1 MNNTIFLFISTLIVW
16 GPTWYIIKFQLGIV
30 DPMTSVFYRFFLSS
44 IIILVFCVFK
54 KINLRFSLKEH
65 LLIAALGISL
75 FNINYVFFYLS
86 TVHLISGFVA
96 LCFSSILFMNVVNNI
111 VFKHKYPKI
120 MTLVGG
126 LIGTLGLLFIF
137 YGEIISFEFSKGTS
151 IGILLGVLATYFAS
165 IGNLISEYTSKVK
178 LNVVAVTGY
187 GMLYGSV
194 TLLIYL
200 LLVDIDLNFD
210 FSYRYIVSLLYL
222 SVFGSVFGFILYLSI
237 IKNIGANDAAYIAII
252 MPLIALIISTIF
264 EGLIWDM
271 NLYIGAFLVLFGNIL
286 ILKRN

>member
-54 KINLRFSLKEH
+54 KINLRFSFKEH

-111 VFKHKYPKI
+111 VFKRTYPKI

-126 LIGTLGLLFIF
+126 LIGTLGLLIIF
-137 YGEIISFEFSKGTS
+137 YDEIINFEFSKSTS

-165 IGNLISEYTSKVK
+165 IGNLISEYTSKIK

-200 LLVDIDLNFD
+200 FIVGIDLNFD
-210 FSYRYIVSLLYL
+210 FSYRYIISLLYL
-222 SVFGSVFGFILYLSI
+222 SIFGSVFGFILYLSI
-237 IKNIGANDAAYIAII
+237 IKNIGANDAAYVAII

-264 EGLIWDM
+264 EGLIWEL

>member
-44 IIILVFCVFK
+44 IIILVFCVLK
-54 KINLRFSLKEH
+54 KINLKFSLKEH

-111 VFKHKYPKI
+111 IFKRKYPKI

-137 YGEIISFEFSKGTS
+137 YDEIISFEFSKGTS

-165 IGNLISEYTSKVK
+165 IGNLISEYTSKIK

-200 LLVDIDLNFD
+200 FIVGIDLNFD
-210 FSYRYIVSLLYL
+210 FSYRYIISLLYL
-222 SVFGSVFGFILYLSI
+222 SIFGSVFGFILYLSI
-237 IKNIGANDAAYIAII
+237 IKNIGANDAAYVAII

>member
-96 LCFSSILFMNVVNNI
+96 LCFSSILFMNVVNNV

-200 LLVDIDLNFD
+200 LVVGIDLNFD
-210 FSYRYIVSLLYL
+210 FSYRYIISLLYL
-222 SVFGSVFGFILYLSI
+222 SIFGSVFGFILYLSI
-237 IKNIGANDAAYIAII
+237 IKNIGANDAAYVAII

>member
-54 KINLRFSLKEH
+54 KINLRFSFKEH

-111 VFKHKYPKI
+111 VFKRKYPKI

-137 YGEIISFEFSKGTS
+137 YDEIISFEFSKGTS

-165 IGNLISEYTSKVK
+165 IGNLISEYTSKIK

-200 LLVDIDLNFD
+200 LVVGIDLNFD
-210 FSYRYIVSLLYL
+210 FSYKYIISLLYL
-222 SVFGSVFGFILYLSI
+222 SIFGSVFGFILYLSI
-237 IKNIGANDAAYIAII
+237 IKNIGANDAAYVAII

>member
-16 GPTWYIIKFQLGIV
+16 GPTLYIIKFQLGIV

-44 IIILVFCVFK
+44 IIILIFCILK
-54 KINLRFSLKEH
+54 KINLIFTLKEH
-65 LLIAALGISL
+65 FFIAALGISL
-75 FNINYVFFYLS
+75 FNINYVLFYLS

-111 VFKHKYPKI
+111 IFKGKFPKT

-126 LIGTLGLLFIF
+126 FIGALGLLFIF
-137 YGEIISFEFSKGTS
+137 YDEIINFELSKSTS

-165 IGNLISEYTSKVK
+165 IGNLISEYTSKIK

-187 GMLYGSV
+187 GMLYGSI

-200 LLVDIDLNFD
+200 LMTGTELNFD
-210 FSYRYIVSLLYL
+210 FSYRYIISLLYL
-222 SVFGSVFGFILYLSI
+222 SIFGSVFGFILYLSV

-264 EGLIWDM
+264 EGMIWNL
-271 NLYIGAFLVLFGNIL
+271 NLYIGSFLVLFGNIL
-286 ILKRN
+286 ILKKN

>member
-44 IIILVFCVFK
+44 IIILVFCVLK

-65 LLIAALGISL
+65 FFIAALGVSL
-75 FNINYVFFYLS
+75 FNINYVLFYLS

-96 LCFSSILFMNVVNNI
+96 LCFSSILFLNVINNI
-111 VFKHKYPKI
+111 IFKSKFPKI

-126 LIGTLGLLFIF
+126 FIGTLGLLFIF
-137 YGEIISFEFSKGTS
+137 YDEIINFDFSKGTS

-165 IGNLISEYTSKVK
+165 IGNLISEYTSKIK
-178 LNVVAVTGY
+178 LNVIAVTGY
-187 GMLYGSV
+187 GMLYGSI

-200 LLVDIDLNFD
+200 LVTGIELNFD
-210 FSYRYIVSLLYL
+210 FSYRYVSSLLYL
-222 SVFGSVFGFILYLSI
+222 AIFGSVFGFILYLSV

-264 EGLIWDM
+264 EGLEWDL
-271 NLYIGAFLVLFGNIL
+271 NLYIGAILVLFGNIL

>member
-44 IIILVFCVFK
+44 IIILVFCVLK

-65 LLIAALGISL
+65 FFIAALGVSL
-75 FNINYVFFYLS
+75 FNINYVLFYLS
-86 TVHLISGFVA
+86 TVYLISGFVA
-96 LCFSSILFMNVVNNI
+96 LCFSSILFLNVINNI
-111 VFKHKYPKI
+111 IFKGKFPKI

-126 LIGTLGLLFIF
+126 FIGTLGLLFIF
-137 YGEIISFEFSKGTS
+137 YDEIINFEFSKGTS

-165 IGNLISEYTSKVK
+165 IGNLISEYTSKIK
-178 LNVVAVTGY
+178 LNVIAVTGY
-187 GMLYGSV
+187 GMLYGSI

-200 LLVDIDLNFD
+200 LVTGIELNFD
-210 FSYRYIVSLLYL
+210 FSYRYVSSLLYL
-222 SVFGSVFGFILYLSI
+222 AIFGSVFGFILYLSV

-264 EGLIWDM
+264 EGLEWDL
-271 NLYIGAFLVLFGNIL
+271 NLYVGAILVLFGNIL

>member
-111 VFKHKYPKI
+111 VFKRKYPKI

-137 YGEIISFEFSKGTS
+137 YDEIINFEFSKSTS

-165 IGNLISEYTSKVK
+165 IGNLISEYTSKIK

-187 GMLYGSV
+187 GMLYGSI

-200 LLVDIDLNFD
+200 FIVGIDLNFD

-222 SVFGSVFGFILYLSI
+222 SIFGSVFGFILYLSI

>member
-1 MNNTIFLFISTLIVW
+1 LNNTIFLFISTLIVW

-44 IIILVFCVFK
+44 IIILVFCVLK

-65 LLIAALGISL
+65 FFIAALGVSL
-75 FNINYVFFYLS
+75 FNINYVLFYLS

-96 LCFSSILFMNVVNNI
+96 LCFSSILFLNVINNI
-111 VFKHKYPKI
+111 IFKGKFPKI

-126 LIGTLGLLFIF
+126 FIGTLGLLFIF
-137 YGEIISFEFSKGTS
+137 YDEIINFEFSKGTS

-165 IGNLISEYTSKVK
+165 IGNLISEYTSKIK
-178 LNVVAVTGY
+178 LNVIAVTGY
-187 GMLYGSV
+187 GMLYGSI

-200 LLVDIDLNFD
+200 LVTGIELNFD
-210 FSYRYIVSLLYL
+210 FSYRYVSSLLYL
-222 SVFGSVFGFILYLSI
+222 AIFGSVFGFILYLSV

-264 EGLIWDM
+264 EGLEWDL
-271 NLYIGAFLVLFGNIL
+271 NLYVGAILVLFGNIL

>member
-120 MTLVGG
+120 MTIVGG

-200 LLVDIDLNFD
+200 LVVGIDLNFD
-210 FSYRYIVSLLYL
+210 FSYRYIISLLYL
-222 SVFGSVFGFILYLSI
+222 SIFGSVFGFILYLSI
-237 IKNIGANDAAYIAII
+237 IKNIGANDAAYVAII

>member
-44 IIILVFCVFK
+44 IIILVFCVLK

-65 LLIAALGISL
+65 FFIAALGVSL
-75 FNINYVFFYLS
+75 FNINYVLFYLS

-111 VFKHKYPKI
+111 IFKGKFPKI

-126 LIGTLGLLFIF
+126 FIGTLGLLFIF
-137 YGEIISFEFSKGTS
+137 YDEIINFEFSKGTS

-165 IGNLISEYTSKVK
+165 IGNLISEYTSKIK

-187 GMLYGSV
+187 GMLYGSISLLFY
-194 TLLIYL
+194 LLITGTE
-200 LLVDIDLNFD
+200 LNFD
-210 FSYRYIVSLLYL
+210 FSYRYIISLLYL
-222 SVFGSVFGFILYLSI
+222 SVFGSVFGFILYLSV

-264 EGLIWDM
+264 EGMIWNL
-271 NLYIGAFLVLFGNIL
+271 NLYIGSFLVIFGNIL
-286 ILKRN
+286 ILKKN

>member
-44 IIILVFCVFK
+44 IIILVFCVLK

-65 LLIAALGISL
+65 FFIAALGVSL
-75 FNINYVFFYLS
+75 FNINYVLFYLS

-96 LCFSSILFMNVVNNI
+96 LCFSSILFLNVINNI
-111 VFKHKYPKI
+111 IFKGKFPKI

-126 LIGTLGLLFIF
+126 FIGTLGLLFIF
-137 YGEIISFEFSKGTS
+137 YDEIINFEFSKGTS

-165 IGNLISEYTSKVK
+165 IGNLISEYTSKIK
-178 LNVVAVTGY
+178 LNVIAVTGY
-187 GMLYGSV
+187 GMLYGSI

-200 LLVDIDLNFD
+200 LVTGIELNFD
-210 FSYRYIVSLLYL
+210 FSYRYVSSLLYL
-222 SVFGSVFGFILYLSI
+222 AIFGSVFGFILYLSV

-264 EGLIWDM
+264 EGLEWDL
-271 NLYIGAFLVLFGNIL
+271 NLYVGAILVLFGNIL

>member
-44 IIILVFCVFK
+44 IIILIFCILK
-54 KINLRFSLKEH
+54 KINLIFTLKEH
-65 LLIAALGISL
+65 FFIAALGISL
-75 FNINYVFFYLS
+75 FNINYVLFYLS

-111 VFKHKYPKI
+111 ILKGKFPKI

-126 LIGTLGLLFIF
+126 FIGTLGLLFIF
-137 YGEIISFEFSKGTS
+137 YDEIINFELSKSTS

-165 IGNLISEYTSKVK
+165 IGNLISEYTSKIK

-187 GMLYGSV
+187 GMLYGSI

-200 LLVDIDLNFD
+200 LITGTEFNFD
-210 FSYRYIVSLLYL
+210 FSYRYIISLLYL
-222 SVFGSVFGFILYLSI
+222 SIFGSVFGFILYLSV

-264 EGLIWDM
+264 EDMIWNL
-271 NLYIGAFLVLFGNIL
+271 NLYIGSFLVIFGNIL
-286 ILKRN
+286 ILKKN

>member
-44 IIILVFCVFK
+44 IIILVFCVLK
-54 KINLRFSLKEH
+54 KINLKFSLKEH
-65 LLIAALGISL
+65 LLISALGISL

-111 VFKHKYPKI
+111 VFKRKYPKI

-126 LIGTLGLLFIF
+126 FIGTLGLLFIF
-137 YGEIISFEFSKGTS
+137 YDEIISFEFSKGTS

-165 IGNLISEYTSKVK
+165 IGNLISEYTSKIK

-200 LLVDIDLNFD
+200 LVVGIDLNFD
-210 FSYRYIVSLLYL
+210 YSYRYITSLLYL
-222 SVFGSVFGFILYLSI
+222 SIFGSVFGFILYLSI
-237 IKNIGANDAAYIAII
+237 IKNIGANDAAYVAII

>member
-54 KINLRFSLKEH
+54 KINLRFSFKEH

-111 VFKHKYPKI
+111 VFKRKYPKI

-137 YGEIISFEFSKGTS
+137 YDEIISFEFSKGTS

-165 IGNLISEYTSKVK
+165 IGNLISEYTSKIK

-200 LLVDIDLNFD
+200 LVVGIDLNFD
-210 FSYRYIVSLLYL
+210 FSYRYIISLLYL
-222 SVFGSVFGFILYLSI
+222 SIFGSVFGFILYLSI
-237 IKNIGANDAAYIAII
+237 IKNIGANDAAYVAII

>member
-30 DPMTSVFYRFFLSS
+30 DPMTSVFYRFFLSA
-44 IIILVFCVFK
+44 IIILIFCVFK
-54 KINLRFSLKEH
+54 KINLKFSLKEH

-111 VFKHKYPKI
+111 VFKRKYPKI

-137 YGEIISFEFSKGTS
+137 YDEIINFEFSKSTS

-165 IGNLISEYTSKVK
+165 IGNLISEYTSKIK
-178 LNVVAVTGY
+178 MDVVAVTGY
-187 GMLYGSV
+187 GMLYGSI

-200 LLVDIDLNFD
+200 LLVGIDLNFD

-222 SVFGSVFGFILYLSI
+222 SIFGSVFGFILYLSI

-271 NLYIGAFLVLFGNIL
+271 KLYIGAFLVIFGNIL
-286 ILKRN
+286 ILKKN

>member
-16 GPTWYIIKFQLGIV
+16 GPTWYIIIFQLGIV
-30 DPMTSVFYRFFLSS
+30 DPMTSVFYRFFLSA

-54 KINLRFSLKEH
+54 KINLKFSLKEH
-65 LLIAALGISL
+65 LVIAALGISL

-111 VFKHKYPKI
+111 VFKRKYPKI

-126 LIGTLGLLFIF
+126 LIGTFGLLFIF
-137 YGEIISFEFSKGTS
+137 YDEIINFEFSKSTS

-165 IGNLISEYTSKVK
+165 LGNLISEYTSKIK

-200 LLVDIDLNFD
+200 LLVGIDLNFD

>member
-111 VFKHKYPKI
+111 VFKRKYPKI

-126 LIGTLGLLFIF
+126 LIGTFGLLFIF
-137 YGEIISFEFSKGTS
+137 YDEIINFEFSKSTS

-165 IGNLISEYTSKVK
+165 LGNLISEYTSKIK

-200 LLVDIDLNFD
+200 LVVGIDLNFD
-210 FSYRYIVSLLYL
+210 FSYRYIISFLYL
-222 SVFGSVFGFILYLSI
+222 SIFGSVFGFILYLSI
-237 IKNIGANDAAYIAII
+237 IKNIGANDAAYVAII

>member
-200 LLVDIDLNFD
+200 LVVGIDLNFD
-210 FSYRYIVSLLYL
+210 FSYRYIISFLYL
-222 SVFGSVFGFILYLSI
+222 SIFGSVFGFILYLSI
-237 IKNIGANDAAYIAII
+237 IKNIGANDAAYVAII

>member
-44 IIILVFCVFK
+44 IIILVFCVLK
-54 KINLRFSLKEH
+54 KINLKFSLKEH

-111 VFKHKYPKI
+111 VFKRKYPKI

-126 LIGTLGLLFIF
+126 LIGTLGLLIIF
-137 YGEIISFEFSKGTS
+137 YDEIINFEFSKSTS

-165 IGNLISEYTSKVK
+165 IGNLISEYTSKIK

-200 LLVDIDLNFD
+200 FIVGIDLNFD
-210 FSYRYIVSLLYL
+210 FSYRYIISLLYL
-222 SVFGSVFGFILYLSI
+222 SIFGSVFGFILYLSI
-237 IKNIGANDAAYIAII
+237 IKNIGANDAAYVAII

-264 EGLIWDM
+264 EGLIWEL

>member
-44 IIILVFCVFK
+44 IIILVFCVLK
-54 KINLRFSLKEH
+54 KINLKFSLKEH

-111 VFKHKYPKI
+111 VFKRKYPKI

-137 YGEIISFEFSKGTS
+137 YDEIISFEFSKGTS

-165 IGNLISEYTSKVK
+165 IGNLISEYTSKIK

-200 LLVDIDLNFD
+200 LVVGIDLNFD
-210 FSYRYIVSLLYL
+210 FSYRYIISLLYL
-222 SVFGSVFGFILYLSI
+222 SIFGSVFGFILYLSI
-237 IKNIGANDAAYIAII
+237 IKNIGANDAAYVAII

>member
-30 DPMTSVFYRFFLSS
+30 DPMTSVFYRFFLSA

-137 YGEIISFEFSKGTS
+137 YDEIISFEFSKGTS

-200 LLVDIDLNFD
+200 LVVGIDLNFD
-210 FSYRYIVSLLYL
+210 FSYKYIISLLYL
-222 SVFGSVFGFILYLSI
+222 SIFGSVFGFILYLSI
-237 IKNIGANDAAYIAII
+237 IKNIGANDAAYVAII

>member
-44 IIILVFCVFK
+44 IIILIFCILK
-54 KINLRFSLKEH
+54 KINLKFTLKEH
-65 LLIAALGISL
+65 FFIAALGISL
-75 FNINYVFFYLS
+75 FNINYVLFYLS

-96 LCFSSILFMNVVNNI
+96 LCFSSILLMNVVNNI
-111 VFKHKYPKI
+111 ILKGKFPKI

-126 LIGTLGLLFIF
+126 FIGTLGLLFIF
-137 YGEIISFEFSKGTS
+137 YDEIINFELSKSTS

-165 IGNLISEYTSKVK
+165 IGNLISEYTSKIK

-187 GMLYGSV
+187 GMLYGSI

-200 LLVDIDLNFD
+200 LIAGTELNFD
-210 FSYRYIVSLLYL
+210 FSYRYIISLLYL
-222 SVFGSVFGFILYLSI
+222 SIFGSVFGFILYLSV

-264 EGLIWDM
+264 EGMIWNL
-271 NLYIGAFLVLFGNIL
+271 NLYIGSFLVLFGNIL
-286 ILKRN
+286 ILKKN

>member
-44 IIILVFCVFK
+44 IIILVFCVLK

-65 LLIAALGISL
+65 FFIAALGVSL
-75 FNINYVFFYLS
+75 FNINYVLFYLS

-96 LCFSSILFMNVVNNI
+96 LCFSSILFLNVINNI
-111 VFKHKYPKI
+111 IFKGKFPKI

-126 LIGTLGLLFIF
+126 FIGTLGLLFIF
-137 YGEIISFEFSKGTS
+137 YDEIINFEFSKGTS

-165 IGNLISEYTSKVK
+165 IGNLISEYTSKIK

-187 GMLYGSV
+187 GMLYGSI

-200 LLVDIDLNFD
+200 LIAGTELNFD
-210 FSYRYIVSLLYL
+210 FSYRYIISLLYL
-222 SVFGSVFGFILYLSI
+222 SIFGSVFGFILYLSV

-264 EGLIWDM
+264 EGMIWNL
-271 NLYIGAFLVLFGNIL
+271 NLYIGSFLVIFGNIL
-286 ILKRN
+286 ILKKN

>member
-1 MNNTIFLFISTLIVW
+1 LNNTIFLFISTLIVW

-111 VFKHKYPKI
+111 VFKRKYPKI

-137 YGEIISFEFSKGTS
+137 YDEIINFEFSKSTS

-165 IGNLISEYTSKVK
+165 IGNLISEYTSKIK

-200 LLVDIDLNFD
+200 LVVGIDLNFD
-210 FSYRYIVSLLYL
+210 FSYKYIISLLYL
-222 SVFGSVFGFILYLSI
+222 SIFGSVFGFILYLSI
-237 IKNIGANDAAYIAII
+237 IKNIGANDAAYVAII

-264 EGLIWDM
+264 EGLIWEL

>member
-44 IIILVFCVFK
+44 IIILIFCILK
-54 KINLRFSLKEH
+54 KINLIFTLKEH
-65 LLIAALGISL
+65 FFIAALGISL
-75 FNINYVFFYLS
+75 FNINYVLFYLS

-111 VFKHKYPKI
+111 IFKSKFPKI

-126 LIGTLGLLFIF
+126 FIGTLGLLFIF
-137 YGEIISFEFSKGTS
+137 YDEIINFELSKSTS

-187 GMLYGSV
+187 GMLYGSI

-200 LLVDIDLNFD
+200 LVTGIELNFD
-210 FSYRYIVSLLYL
+210 FSYRYVSSLLYL
-222 SVFGSVFGFILYLSI
+222 AIFGSVFGFILYLSV

-264 EGLIWDM
+264 EGLEWDL
-271 NLYIGAFLVLFGNIL
+271 NLYIGAILVLFGNIL

>member
-44 IIILVFCVFK
+44 IIILVFCVLK

-65 LLIAALGISL
+65 FFIAALGVSL
-75 FNINYVFFYLS
+75 FNINYVLFYLS

-96 LCFSSILFMNVVNNI
+96 LCFSSILFLNVINNI
-111 VFKHKYPKI
+111 IFKGKFPKI

-126 LIGTLGLLFIF
+126 FIGTLGLLFIF
-137 YGEIISFEFSKGTS
+137 YDEIINFEFSKGTS

-165 IGNLISEYTSKVK
+165 IGNLISEYTSKIK

-187 GMLYGSV
+187 GMLYGSI

-200 LLVDIDLNFD
+200 LVNGIELNFD
-210 FSYRYIVSLLYL
+210 FSYRYVFSLLYL
-222 SVFGSVFGFILYLSI
+222 AIFGSVFGFILYLSV

-264 EGLIWDM
+264 EGLEWDL
-271 NLYIGAFLVLFGNIL
+271 NLYVGAILVLFGNIL

>member
-111 VFKHKYPKI
+111 VFKRKYPKI

-137 YGEIISFEFSKGTS
+137 YDEIINFEFSKSTS

-165 IGNLISEYTSKVK
+165 IGNLISEYTSKIK

-200 LLVDIDLNFD
+200 FVVGIDLNFD
-210 FSYRYIVSLLYL
+210 FSYKYIISLLYL
-222 SVFGSVFGFILYLSI
+222 SIFGSVFGFILYLSI
-237 IKNIGANDAAYIAII
+237 IKNIGANDAAYVAII

>member
-30 DPMTSVFYRFFLSS
+30 DPMTSVFYRFFLST

-111 VFKHKYPKI
+111 VFKRKYPKI

-126 LIGTLGLLFIF
+126 FIGTLGLLFIF
-137 YGEIISFEFSKGTS
+137 YDEIISFEFSKGTS

-165 IGNLISEYTSKVK
+165 IGNLISEYTSKIK

-200 LLVDIDLNFD
+200 LVVGIDLNFD
-210 FSYRYIVSLLYL
+210 FSYKYIISLLYL
-222 SVFGSVFGFILYLSI
+222 SIFGSVFGFILYLSI
-237 IKNIGANDAAYIAII
+237 IKNIGANDAAYVAII

>member
-1 MNNTIFLFISTLIVW
+1 
-16 GPTWYIIKFQLGIV
+16 
-30 DPMTSVFYRFFLSS
+30 MTSVFYRFFLSS

-111 VFKHKYPKI
+111 VFKRKYPKI

-200 LLVDIDLNFD
+200 LVVGIDLNFD
-210 FSYRYIVSLLYL
+210 FSYRYIISLLYL
-222 SVFGSVFGFILYLSI
+222 SIFGSVFGFILYLSI
-237 IKNIGANDAAYIAII
+237 IKNIGANDAAYVAII

>member
-44 IIILVFCVFK
+44 IIILVFCVLK

-65 LLIAALGISL
+65 FFIAALGVSL
-75 FNINYVFFYLS
+75 FNINYVLFYLS

-96 LCFSSILFMNVVNNI
+96 LCFSSILFLNVINNI
-111 VFKHKYPKI
+111 IFKGKFPKI

-126 LIGTLGLLFIF
+126 FIGTLGLLFIF
-137 YGEIISFEFSKGTS
+137 YDEIINFEFSKGTS

-165 IGNLISEYTSKVK
+165 IGNLISEYTSKIK

-187 GMLYGSV
+187 GMLYGSI

-200 LLVDIDLNFD
+200 LVTGIELNFD
-210 FSYRYIVSLLYL
+210 FSYRYVSSLLYL
-222 SVFGSVFGFILYLSI
+222 AIFGSVFGFILYLSV

-264 EGLIWDM
+264 EGLEWDL
-271 NLYIGAFLVLFGNIL
+271 NLYVGAILVLFGNIL

>member
-44 IIILVFCVFK
+44 IIILIFCILK
-54 KINLRFSLKEH
+54 KINLKFTLKEH
-65 LLIAALGISL
+65 FFIAALGISL
-75 FNINYVFFYLS
+75 FNINYVLFYLS

-111 VFKHKYPKI
+111 IFKGKFPKI

-126 LIGTLGLLFIF
+126 FIGTLGLLFIF
-137 YGEIISFEFSKGTS
+137 YDEIINFEFSKGTS

-165 IGNLISEYTSKVK
+165 IGNLISEYTSKIK
-178 LNVVAVTGY
+178 LNVIAVTGY
-187 GMLYGSV
+187 GMLYGSI

-200 LLVDIDLNFD
+200 LVTGIELNFD
-210 FSYRYIVSLLYL
+210 FSYRYVSSLLYL
-222 SVFGSVFGFILYLSI
+222 AIFGSVFGFILYLSV

-264 EGLIWDM
+264 EGLEWDL
-271 NLYIGAFLVLFGNIL
+271 NLYVGAILVLFGNIL

>member
-44 IIILVFCVFK
+44 IIILVFCVLK

-65 LLIAALGISL
+65 FFIAALGVSL
-75 FNINYVFFYLS
+75 FNINYVLFYLS

-111 VFKHKYPKI
+111 IFKGKFPKI

-126 LIGTLGLLFIF
+126 FIGTLGLLFIF
-137 YGEIISFEFSKGTS
+137 YDEIINFEFSKGTS

-165 IGNLISEYTSKVK
+165 IGNLISEYTSKIK

-187 GMLYGSV
+187 GMLYGSI

-200 LLVDIDLNFD
+200 FVTGIELNFD
-210 FSYRYIVSLLYL
+210 FSYRYVFSLLYL
-222 SVFGSVFGFILYLSI
+222 AIFGSVFGFILYLSV

-264 EGLIWDM
+264 EGLEWDL
-271 NLYIGAFLVLFGNIL
+271 NLYVGAILVLFGNIL

>member
-30 DPMTSVFYRFFLSS
+30 DPMTSVFYRFFLSA

-111 VFKHKYPKI
+111 VFKRKYPKI

-137 YGEIISFEFSKGTS
+137 YDEIISFEFSKGTS

-200 LLVDIDLNFD
+200 LVVGIDLNFD
-210 FSYRYIVSLLYL
+210 FSYRYIISLLYL
-222 SVFGSVFGFILYLSI
+222 SIFGSVFGFILYLSI
-237 IKNIGANDAAYIAII
+237 IKNIGANDAAYVAII

>member
-44 IIILVFCVFK
+44 IIILIFCILK
-54 KINLRFSLKEH
+54 KINLIFTLKEH
-65 LLIAALGISL
+65 FFIAALGISL
-75 FNINYVFFYLS
+75 FNINYVLFYLS

-111 VFKHKYPKI
+111 IFKRKFPKI

-126 LIGTLGLLFIF
+126 FIGTLGLLFIF
-137 YGEIISFEFSKGTS
+137 YDEIINFELSKSTS

-165 IGNLISEYTSKVK
+165 IGNLISEYTSKIK

-187 GMLYGSV
+187 GMLYGSI

-200 LLVDIDLNFD
+200 LITGTELNFD
-210 FSYRYIVSLLYL
+210 FSYRYIISLLYL
-222 SVFGSVFGFILYLSI
+222 SIFGSVFGFILYLSV

-264 EGLIWDM
+264 EGMIWNL
-271 NLYIGAFLVLFGNIL
+271 NLYTGSFLVLIGNIL
-286 ILKRN
+286 ILKKN

>member
-16 GPTWYIIKFQLGIV
+16 GPTWYVIKFQLGIV

-44 IIILVFCVFK
+44 IIILVFCVLK

-65 LLIAALGISL
+65 FFIAALGVSL
-75 FNINYVFFYLS
+75 FNINYVLFYLS

-96 LCFSSILFMNVVNNI
+96 LCFSSILFLNVINNI
-111 VFKHKYPKI
+111 IFKGKFPKI

-126 LIGTLGLLFIF
+126 FIGTLGLLFIF
-137 YGEIISFEFSKGTS
+137 YDEIINFELSKSTS
-151 IGILLGVLATYFAS
+151 VGILLGVLATYFAS
-165 IGNLISEYTSKVK
+165 IGNLISEYTSKIK

-187 GMLYGSV
+187 GMLYGSI

-200 LLVDIDLNFD
+200 LMTGTELNFD
-210 FSYRYIVSLLYL
+210 FSYRYIISLLYL
-222 SVFGSVFGFILYLSI
+222 SIFGSVFGFILYLSV

-264 EGLIWDM
+264 EGMTWNL
-271 NLYIGAFLVLFGNIL
+271 NLYIGSSLVIFGNIL
-286 ILKRN
+286 ILKKN